1 MNTDRLIDAL
11 AEDLAPAPP
20 LPSPWLRAARW
31 LLGAGVFLA
40 VMILTMASPSEV
52 ATNVS
57 DWPFVFYQAIAVL
70 TGVMAAGA
78 TFAST
83 VPGDSG
89 RSVRLAT
96 VLAAIWAGSL
106 AIGAV
111 HEWTGNGMNLA
122 ARGEWGCVAMIVLG
136 GGFMALMLGL
146 MLRRGAPLTP
156 RLTSALAMLAGA
168 GLANVGAC
176 VSHAHTFSAIV
187 LVWHGATVLT
197 LVAAGALAGRW
208 VFSWHR
214 SRRLNRLLQGG
225 L

>member
-1 MNTDRLIDAL
+1 MNTDRLIEAL
-11 AEDLAPAPP
+11 AQNLAPAPA
-20 LPSPWLRAARW
+20 LASPWLRAGLW

-40 VMILTMASPSEV
+40 VTTLTMASPSEV
-52 ATNVS
+52 AMNVS

-70 TGVMAAGA
+70 SGVMAAGA

-89 RSVRLAT
+89 RSIRLAT

-111 HEWTGNGMNLA
+111 HEWTGSGVDLA
-122 ARGEWGCVAMIVLG
+122 APGEWGCVAMIALG

-156 RLTSALAMLAGA
+156 RRTTALAMLAGA

-176 VSHAHTFSAIV
+176 VSHAHPISAVV

-197 LVAAGALAGRW
+197 LVAAGAWAGRLL
-208 VFSWHR
+208 FSWDR
-214 SRRLNRLLQGG
+214 TRRLN
-225 L
+225 